1 MALQQISAHQR
12 PPYGVHHSNVRHT
25 TRYTVVGNHLIQN
38 PKISLTARG
47 LGAYIQSLPPGTPIG
62 IKELA
67 RRVPEGE
74 IRIASALREL
84 ESHGYLKRVREQ
96 LPDGRFVTR
105 TISYNHPKAS
115 VTAPTPPPPPPP
127 DPEPEPAPMPEAE
140 PVPEP
145 EPAPAPMPEAEPGS
159 EPEPAPEPE
168 PQHAE
173 PPPVPA
179 PEPDT
184 EPEPEPPSSRRR
196 AAMTL
201 LARLR
206 RVDHRLLLGQRD
218 IERLADGVEVWL
230 ERGGSMDGIT
240 AALTA
245 RIPHPLINPAGLIAH
260 RLKAQ
265 LPPLLEA
272 ESRRAAPV
280 RVHPMQNCTLC
291 DHGFRGPAPGI
302 CRDCSEDPSPPGGGD
317 SAIPVVCEGGPPR
330 I

>member
-1 MALQQISAHQR
+1 MALQQSSAHPR

-84 ESHGYLKRVREQ
+84 EAHGYLKRVREQ

-115 VTAPTPPPPPPP
+115 LTAPPPPPPPPPP

-140 PVPEP
+140 PAPEP
-145 EPAPAPMPEAEPGS
+145 EPEPEPQGAEPAPAP
-159 EPEPAPEPE
+159 APEP
-168 PQHAE
+168 
-173 PPPVPA
+173 
-179 PEPDT
+179 
-184 EPEPEPPSSRRR
+184 EPEPEPPSPRRQ

-206 RVDHRLLLGQRD
+206 RIDHRLLLGQRD
-218 IERLADGVEVWL
+218 IERLADDVEVWL
-230 ERGGSMDGIT
+230 ERGASMDAIT
-240 AALTA
+240 TALTA
-245 RIPHPLINPAGLIAH
+245 RIPHPLTNPAGLIAH

-265 LPPLLEA
+265 LPPILDTQ
-272 ESRRAAPV
+272 SRRAAPV
-280 RVHPMQNCTLC
+280 RPHPMQNCTRC
-291 DHGFRGPAPGI
+291 DRGFRGPAPGT
-302 CRDCSEDPSPPGGGD
+302 CGGCSEDPPPPGGGN
-317 SAIPVVCEGGPPR
+317 SAISAVWEGEPPH